1 MFNKSFKLL
10 GESFTITP
18 LFLILLAVTL
28 LRIPSLF
35 EPYWYGDEGIY
46 LTLGEGVR
54 QGVVLYRDLFDH
66 KPPLLYWVAALA
78 GSVFWFRFILLAWHL
93 ATVALFWKLS
103 KKLFKANNK
112 AVLLSNVFFALF
124 TTIPLLEGHIANAE
138 LFMIGT
144 TILAFNILLPT
155 ENLTTKKLLWGGIIL
170 SLSFLFK
177 VPSVFDF
184 LVIPFVWLVYGLSF
198 KTIKESFS
206 RSFALG
212 IGFIIPILFTL
223 IYYGARGALVDYLNT
238 AGFFNT
244 SYIASWEGSA
254 SSKPS
259 LLTTL
264 LAGGFQTRA
273 LVLVLVTALLTI
285 FRNRFDKTT
294 FFAVVWLVF
303 STFAML
309 LSGRPY
315 PHYILQAIP
324 PLALVTGIVFFGKQ
338 SVRFLPVPVLAIF
351 LYSLVFYKFY
361 SYPTFPYYANFLSF
375 ITKQESVEEYRSYF
389 GNRVNRTYK
398 LASMISSRTTKK
410 DRIFI
415 WGTLPELY
423 ALSRRIPPVK
433 YTTSFHI
440 KDLRV
445 EASVMQSL
453 AASRPKYIIKLL
465 DAKETLPGL
474 DEFLFEN
481 YVLTDEIEDAEIWRS
496 IGPRVG
502 EVLN

>member
-1 MFNKSFKLL
+1 MFNKTFKLL
-10 GESFTITP
+10 GENFRVTP
-18 LFLILLAVTL
+18 LILILFVVTL
-28 LRIPSLF
+28 LRVPSLF

-78 GSVFWFRFILLAWHL
+78 GSVFWFRMILLVWHL
-93 ATVALFWKLS
+93 GTIALFWKLS
-103 KKLFKANNK
+103 KKLFNTNNK
-112 AVLLSNVFFALF
+112 AILLSNVFFALF

-144 TILAFNILLPT
+144 TIAAFNLLLPAI
-155 ENLTTKKLLWGGIIL
+155 NLTTKKLLWGGTLL

-184 LVIPFVWLVYGLSF
+184 LVIPFFWLVYGLSF
-198 KTIKESFS
+198 KSLKESFS
-206 RSFALG
+206 R
-212 IGFIIPILFTL
+212 GFILGVGFTMPILFTL

-244 SYIASWEGSA
+244 SYIASWEA
-254 SSKPS
+254 SGGTKPS
-259 LLTTL
+259 LVTTL

-273 LVLVLVTALLTI
+273 LILVLVTVLLTA

-294 FFAVVWLVF
+294 FFGVVWLTF

-324 PLALVTGIVFFGKQ
+324 PLALVAGIVFFGKQ

-351 LYSLVFYKFY
+351 IYSIVFYKFY
-361 SYPTFPYYANFLSF
+361 SYPTFPYYVNFLSF

-389 GNRVNRTYK
+389 GDRVNRTYK
-398 LASMISSRTTKK
+398 LANIISSRTTKK

-445 EASVMQSL
+445 EAGVMQSL

-481 YVLTDEIEDAEIWRS
+481 YILIEEIEGAQVWRS
-496 IGPRVG
+496 IPKI
-502 EVLN
+502 L